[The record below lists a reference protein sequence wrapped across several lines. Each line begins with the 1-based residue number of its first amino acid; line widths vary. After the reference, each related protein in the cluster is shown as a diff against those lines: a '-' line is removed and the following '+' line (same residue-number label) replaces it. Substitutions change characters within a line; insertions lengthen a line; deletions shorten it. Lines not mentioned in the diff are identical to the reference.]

1 MKPQTIKKIELI
13 LAVFILLFSL
23 GLRINAPAADL
34 PSHITFS
41 GSILTDEGNQCH
53 NSRSKTLYGEWFPD
67 DWRITNYNPIL
78 PWIKYAVFQLFGVGL
93 VQLRSVSYLFA
104 ALSLLFFFLILKSY
118 MHAHSKFALLGI
130 LLLGT
135 NFFYVMYNKIGTF
148 ETSIIFWVILIIYF
162 FEKYRTRQKRI
173 FLLLAG
179 SAACMAFIF
188 KSIMAYIL
196 PVPFATLILIYLFVP
211 TPEGKKISLKQGIK
225 DILFII
231 AGVLILFIPW
241 YLLHYLPNREWMV
254 NGPGRFMGHIIF
266 PHSLSDIV
274 RNFIN
279 FPWKNQFLKI
289 PVVWL
294 GAILYIPVFIRR
306 LLRKQANITEIGFV
320 MIFFA
325 HTFTFFIMT
334 YRPTRYFIPV
344 IPAMA
349 FMTLLLFAHW
359 YQKTRVEQEI
369 THYRSATKY
378 FLFITD
384 TLWLSLAAYFCLI
397 PLLSRY
403 FLKVRLPHLSIY
415 YPIVSAALVAGAYL
429 MKNLYKKSPAASPF
443 KKIKPAYL
451 LIPLIGL
458 MTVISLFVDMR
469 YYLDW
474 YTHRTYNV
482 WNMSKEL
489 GEKLDNAYIAGMT
502 ASVGVMENRHK
513 VLWLYPN
520 FVNWNKDNFERYPLT
535 HALVGTDVSQE
546 IFNFFNE
553 WPERM
558 AHARLLK
565 IYHIKNY
572 FLHLFSF
579 ENPYITDCRKEE
591 NGQYRQYRLT
601 AINPTSRP
609 LSNVRVGKVFI
620 IEKKKKEGQEK
631 TARQI
636 DLQAV
641 NGHSAFTLNPGKNV
655 LILPQDEIPG
665 PDVSSILFFLDYPH
679 PFTGEKLRYEGEIF
693 HHRTGINKKVPAAS
707 NGYVRY
713 FNRRIR
719 GVNFLCYRADI
730 PYAKGIITAK
740 FKLEFSD
747 LITKFKP
754 ICYLEIYSH
763 NDDAPIAEKVI
774 KPRDV
779 KKNKTGEYSL
789 SFAIPLTRTLEFRI
803 KSTRYASISFDY
815 VDLTYYQGFFL
826 DRQ

>member
-1 MKPQTIKKIELI
+1 MKPQTTKKIELV
-13 LAVFILLFSL
+13 LAVVILLFSL

-78 PWIKYAVFQLFGVGL
+78 PWIKYAFFQLFGVGL

-104 ALSLLFFFLILKSY
+104 ALSLLFFFLVLKSY
-118 MHAHSKFALLGI
+118 MHDHFKFALLGT

-135 NFFYVMYNKIGTF
+135 NFLYVMYNKIGTF
-148 ETSIIFWVILIIYF
+148 ETSIIFWIILTIYF
-162 FEKYRTRQKRI
+162 LEKHRTRQKRI

-179 SAACMAFIF
+179 AAAFMTFIF

-196 PVPFATLILIYLFVP
+196 PVPFAAFILVYLFVP
-211 TPEGKKISLKQGIK
+211 TPDGKKIPLKQGIK
-225 DILFII
+225 DILLIT

-241 YLLHYLPNREWMV
+241 YFIHYLPNREWMV
-254 NGPGRFMGHIIF
+254 SGPGNFMGHLIF

-274 RNFIN
+274 RNFIY
-279 FPWKNQFLKI
+279 FPWKNQFFKI

-294 GAILYIPVFIRR
+294 GAVLYIPVFLRR
-306 LLRKQANITEIGFV
+306 LLRKQANLTEIGFV
-320 MIFFA
+320 MVFFA

-359 YQKTRVEQEI
+359 YRKSRQEREPDTPDRPI
-369 THYRSATKY
+369 TKY
-378 FLFITD
+378 FLFIAD

-397 PLLSRY
+397 PLFSRY
-403 FLKVRLPHLSIY
+403 FLTVRLPHLSIY

-429 MKNLYKKSPAASPF
+429 VKNLYKKSTAAAPLRI
-443 KKIKPAYL
+443 IKPAYL
-451 LIPLIGL
+451 LIPLIAL
-458 MTVISLFVDMR
+458 MTVIALYVDMS
-469 YYLDW
+469 YYLNW
-474 YTHRTYNV
+474 YTNRTYNV
-482 WNMSKEL
+482 LNMSREL

-535 HALVGTDVSQE
+535 HGLLGTDVSHE
-546 IFNFFNE
+546 VFNFFNY

-558 AHARLLK
+558 THARLLK

-572 FLHLFSF
+572 FLHLYSF
-579 ENPYITDCRKEE
+579 ENPYITDSREEE
-591 NGQYRQYRLT
+591 NGQYRLT
-601 AINPTSRP
+601 VINPTTRP
-609 LSNVRVGKVFI
+609 LSGVHVGNVFI
-620 IEKKKKEGQEK
+620 IEKEKKEGQEK

-636 DLQAV
+636 DWRAV
-641 NGHSAFTLNPGKNV
+641 NGQSAFTLNPGENLLK
-655 LILPQDEIPG
+655 LPQEEIPG
-665 PDVSSILFFLDYPH
+665 PEVSSILFFLDYPH
-679 PFTGEKLRYEGEIF
+679 SFSGEKLRYEGEIF
-693 HHRTGINKKVPAAS
+693 YRRTGTEKKVPGAS

-713 FNRRIR
+713 FDRRIH
-719 GVNFLCYRADI
+719 GANFLCYRADI
-730 PYAKGIITAK
+730 PYARGVITAK

-747 LITKFKP
+747 LKTKLRP
-754 ICYLEIYSH
+754 LCYLDIYSH
-763 NDDAPIAEKVI
+763 ETNAPIAQKVI
-774 KPRDV
+774 RPRNI

-789 SFAIPLTRTLEFRI
+789 SIAIPVTSTLEFRI
-803 KSTRYASISFDY
+803 KSTGQASISFDY